1 MDGPSEQAVAR
12 QGPRPVFVGGAAA
25 AGADEPLGPPLSSAQ
40 AGLAGRLGLA
50 RVSSGG
56 GVGAIIAEVARAAHV
71 GLDHCVIKLSDFEV
85 LDQWSDPW
93 SRGSVSLV
101 MISNSFAYDCGI
113 RACE

>member
-1 MDGPSEQAVAR
+1 MGV
-12 QGPRPVFVGGAAA
+12 AAA

-56 GVGAIIAEVARAAHV
+56 VGAIIAEVATAAHV
-71 GLDHCVIKLSDFEV
+71 GLNHCVIKLSDFEV
-85 LDQWSDPW
+85 LHQWSDPW
-93 SRGSVSLV
+93 LRGRVSLV
-101 MISNSFAYDCGI
+101 VISNTFAYDCSI